1 MINQGKTHPHQPDKK
16 RSGWLTRV
24 ALAIGSLC
32 LPIVSTMSPA
42 HAAQPP
48 HPRTLTPTLLPKSST
63 PESADESTD
72 FIRTSMS
79 CPSEVGL
86 LSDVMLRDVADYGNR
101 VSQRS
106 RRSVQDIAP
115 QSHIISASHA
125 DIESLEP
132 TRYNTIP
139 PIEDI
144 RAQGLE
150 SIFFTTLERQY
161 LQNESVLLQHYHW
174 AFLAKTTEG
183 WGLAFMYSTLGD
195 YPATDP
201 PTPPRDS
208 NHGVIAQ
215 AIRVWLRD
223 CQAGSIEAPGT

>member
-1 MINQGKTHPHQPDKK
+1 MINQGKRPLHQPVEK
-16 RSGWLTRV
+16 RSGWLARV
-24 ALAIGSLC
+24 ALGMSSLC
-32 LPIVSTMSPA
+32 LPIVSIMSPV
-42 HAAQPP
+42 HAVQPP
-48 HPRTLTPTLLPKSST
+48 HPRTLTSASL
-63 PESADESTD
+63 PESAKPKSADGPTD

-79 CPSEVGL
+79 CPAEVDL
-86 LSDVMLRDVADYGNR
+86 LSTVMLRDVPDYGNR

-139 PIEDI
+139 SIEEI

-174 AFLAKTTEG
+174 AFLAQTSEG

-195 YPATDP
+195 YPAAAP

-223 CQAGSIEAPGT
+223 CKAGSIEAPET